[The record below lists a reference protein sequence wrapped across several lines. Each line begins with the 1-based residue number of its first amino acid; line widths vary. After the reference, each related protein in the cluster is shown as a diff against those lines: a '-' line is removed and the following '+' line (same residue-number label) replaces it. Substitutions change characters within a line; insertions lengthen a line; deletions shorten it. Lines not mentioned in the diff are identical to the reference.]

1 TIKTI
6 EEQLKDS
13 KTMIWNS
20 LFTESNKLQEEKK
33 AVNNQRNDVSIRIEI
48 NTGALEN
55 IKTNLNKLVTTE
67 EKYKW
72 VNALAQTANG
82 NINGKS
88 KIALET
94 YVQISYFE
102 RIINRANLRFM
113 KMTNG
118 QYELKRSTE
127 SDDQR
132 SKTGLELN
140 VIDHYNGTE
149 RDVRTLS
156 GGESFKASLSLA
168 LGLSDEIH
176 CAAGGI
182 KIDTLFVDEGFG
194 TLDEDSLNS
203 AIEALNTLT
212 EGDRLVGIIS
222 HVQELK
228 TRIDRKIIVSK
239 NKVKGSKVAVEI

>member
-1 TIKTI
+1 
-6 EEQLKDS
+6 
-13 KTMIWNS
+13 M
-20 LFTESNKLQEEKK
+20 
-33 AVNNQRNDVSIRIEI
+33 
-48 NTGALEN
+48 
-55 IKTNLNKLVTTE
+55 NKLVTTE

-140 VIDHYNGTE
+140 VHRSTIMGTE

-176 CAAGGI
+176 C
-182 KIDTLFVDEGFG
+182 
-194 TLDEDSLNS
+194 SSRWN
-203 AIEALNTLT
+203 
-212 EGDRLVGIIS
+212 
-222 HVQELK
+222 
-228 TRIDRKIIVSK
+228 K
-239 NKVKGSKVAVEI
+239 NRHTFC

>member
-1 TIKTI
+1 MRDFDERLMKAETSDEVKKLKLWMFQ
-6 EEQLKDS
+6 EQVKIQAKKDELDELS
-13 KTMIWNS
+13 H
-20 LFTESNKLQEEKK
+20 KLQEEKK

-127 SDDQR
+127 SDDFVCADWWSCLNRYR
-132 SKTGLELN
+132 SCL
-140 VIDHYNGTE
+140 
-149 RDVRTLS
+149 
-156 GGESFKASLSLA
+156 
-168 LGLSDEIH
+168 
-176 CAAGGI
+176 
-182 KIDTLFVDEGFG
+182 LF
-194 TLDEDSLNS
+194 
-203 AIEALNTLT
+203 
-212 EGDRLVGIIS
+212 
-222 HVQELK
+222 
-228 TRIDRKIIVSK
+228 
-239 NKVKGSKVAVEI
+239 